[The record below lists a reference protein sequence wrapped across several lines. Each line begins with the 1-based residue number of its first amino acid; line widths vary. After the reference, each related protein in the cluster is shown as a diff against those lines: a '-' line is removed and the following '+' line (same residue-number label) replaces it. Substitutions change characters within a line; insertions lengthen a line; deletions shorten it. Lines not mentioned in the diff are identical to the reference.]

1 MTINKT
7 YIDANKLLLDSY
19 ELGLQVLDSDFRPD
33 YIVGVWR
40 GGAPVAIAIHELLDY
55 AGIKTDHIAI
65 RTSLYT
71 GINQTSTS
79 VAVEGLGYLVQR
91 ARASDKVL
99 LADDV
104 FDSGRSLEKV
114 VKELSEQCG
123 TDAPEL
129 RIATPYY
136 KPANNQ
142 TGLAPDY
149 YLHET
154 DQWLVFPHELDGLA
168 ADEVLR
174 DKPGLGHIRRRI
186 ADLQRRKP

>member
-1 MTINKT
+1 MTIKKT
-7 YIDANKLLLDSY
+7 YIDANQLLLDSY
-19 ELGLQVLDSDFRPD
+19 ELGLQILDSNFRPD

-71 GINQTSTS
+71 GIRQTAAT
-79 VAVEGLGYLVQR
+79 VAVEGLDYLVER
-91 ARASDKVL
+91 VKANDKIL
-99 LADDV
+99 IADDV
-104 FDSGRSLEKV
+104 FDSGRSLERVIHDLGK
-114 VKELSEQCG
+114 LCG
-123 TDAPEL
+123 ADTPDL

-142 TGLAPDY
+142 TEIAPDY

-154 DQWLVFPHELDGLA
+154 DDWLVFPHELDGLST
-168 ADEVLR
+168 DELQR
-174 DKPGLGHIRRRI
+174 EKPGLGHIRRRI
-186 ADLQRRKP
+186 AGLAEK